1 MTIWLSE
8 RVIRYFVQQ
17 QSEDSV
23 LIDSN
28 ERMEEAV
35 ERYREKAARRKE
47 ESRKILIAQYLEQVE
62 TAEDGTVTYPKDEE
76 GNVIIPVDSDGNPL
90 FAMSEDNLPI
100 LPGDDAYE
108 EEYEGEGGANPPEMQ
123 LSPEEL
129 LESARLEAERIIE
142 EANEQADQI
151 LADAEEKAGALKSN
165 AMEEGRQ
172 EGYKEGQITAFN
184 EYSDK
189 EKALYDK
196 EEELKNEYLRKA
208 EEMESDLLDTIL
220 DIFSQFFS
228 IEFSEKKEI
237 LQKLI
242 ENALSGIENSREYLI
257 HVSSADIVAVNE
269 KKAYLK
275 EKVGESISLDIIED
289 PALSQGSC
297 LIETD
302 GGVYDCSISTEIESL
317 VKDLKALS
325 IG

>member
-8 RVIRYFVQQ
+8 RIIRYFAQQ

-28 ERMEEAV
+28 ERMEDAV

-47 ESRKILIAQYLEQVE
+47 ENRRILIAQYLDKVE
-62 TAEDGTVTYPKDEE
+62 TAEDGTVIYPTDEE
-76 GNVIIPVDSDGNPL
+76 GNVIIPVDSDGAPL

-100 LPGDDAYE
+100 LPGDEAYE
-108 EEYEGEGGANPPEMQ
+108 EDYEAEDGENPPEMQ

-129 LESARLEAERIIE
+129 LENARSEAERIVE
-142 EANEQADQI
+142 EANQQADQI
-151 LADAEEKAGALKSN
+151 LSDAEEKASALRSN
-165 AMEEGRQ
+165 AAEEGRQ
-172 EGYKEGQITAFN
+172 EGYKQGQIEAFN

-196 EEELKNEYLRKA
+196 EEELKNEYLKKA
-208 EEMESDLLDTIL
+208 EDMEIDLMDTIL
-220 DIFSQFFS
+220 DIFSKFFS
-228 IEFSEKKEI
+228 IEFSDKKEI

-242 ENALSGIENSREYLI
+242 ENSLSGIENSREFLI
-257 HVSSADIVAVNE
+257 HVSSADIDAVNE

-275 EKVGESISLDIIED
+275 EKVGESVSLDIIED
-289 PALSQGSC
+289 PALSQGGC

-302 GGVYDCSISTEIESL
+302 GGVFDCSVSTELESL
-317 VKDLKALS
+317 IKDLRALS
-325 IG
+325 IE